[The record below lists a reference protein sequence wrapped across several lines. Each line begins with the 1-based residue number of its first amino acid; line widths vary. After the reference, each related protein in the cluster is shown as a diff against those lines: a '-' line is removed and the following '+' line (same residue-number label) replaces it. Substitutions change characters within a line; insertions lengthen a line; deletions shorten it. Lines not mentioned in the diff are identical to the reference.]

1 MFKKIF
7 KAGVITALLTSF
19 HFLDGFDI
27 TKSKFKIFHHLES
40 QEEWGNLLADGYA
53 IDIKA
58 AELAEEKLHGGH
70 YDDKIHT
77 VIPEDLM
84 LTEKEWKQTK
94 DRIAQVIG
102 PVPSSSDI
110 ESALWENSSK
120 TVDELL
126 VDAHAKDP
134 IFKSDFQEI
143 ARQKGVIA
151 NFGPGN
157 EFSVKSR
164 ASLVDKVD
172 RYAKALEVSK
182 TEAVTKIGDALRGTI
197 IVDEVEKIPE
207 IIALIAD
214 YADKQGAKVVFN
226 NLWAE
231 DRESGYVGIHAKL
244 LLPVSKEGGTHYLM
258 AEMQIHLDSIVDGT
272 AMSAKERAHLIYENV
287 RSEEASLAELSAASK
302 LLFLTAMQEAL
313 DKFEKKTSG

>member
-1 MFKKIF
+1 MLNKIF
-7 KAGVITALLTSF
+7 KAGMLTALLTSA

-27 TKSKFKIFHHLES
+27 TKSKFKFFHHLES
-40 QEEWGNLLADGYA
+40 QEEWGNLFVDGYA

-70 YDDKIHT
+70 YDDMIHT
-77 VIPEDLM
+77 VVPEDIA

-94 DRIAQVIG
+94 DRIARLIG
-102 PVPSSSDI
+102 PVPSSSET
-110 ESALWENSSK
+110 ESALWENSSR

-126 VDAHAKDP
+126 QDAHAKDP
-134 IFKSDFQEI
+134 TFKREFQEI

-164 ASLVDKVD
+164 ASLIDKVD

-182 TEAVTKIGDALRGTI
+182 TEAVMKIGDALRGTI
-197 IVDEVEKIPE
+197 IVDAVEKIPE

-244 LLPVSKEGGTHYLM
+244 LLPVTQEGGVRYLM
-258 AEMQIHLDSIVDGT
+258 AEMQIHLDSMVDGT

-287 RSEEASLAELSAASK
+287 R
-302 LLFLTAMQEAL
+302 
-313 DKFEKKTSG
+313 

>member
-7 KAGVITALLTSF
+7 KAGVVTALLASL

-27 TKSKFKIFHHLES
+27 TKSKFKFFHHLES
-40 QEEWGNLLADGYA
+40 QEEWGNLFVDGYA

-70 YDDKIHT
+70 YDDQIHT
-77 VIPEDLM
+77 VVPEDLI
-84 LTEKEWKQTK
+84 LTEQEWKQTK
-94 DRIAQVIG
+94 DRIAQMIG
-102 PVPSSSDI
+102 PVPSLSDT
-110 ESALWENSSK
+110 ESVLWENTSR

-126 VDAHAKDP
+126 QDARAKDP
-134 IFKSDFQEI
+134 TFKREFQEI

-164 ASLVDKVD
+164 ASLADKVERD
-172 RYAKALEVSK
+172 AKTLGIST
-182 TEAVTKIGDALRGTI
+182 TEAVTKIGDSLRGTI

-244 LLPVSKEGGTHYLM
+244 LLPVSQEGGTHYLI
-258 AEMQIHLDSIVDGT
+258 AEMQIHLDSMVDGT

-287 RSEEASLAELSAASK
+287 RSKEASLAELSAASK

-313 DKFEKKTSG
+313 EKFEKKTSG